1 MTGAF
6 TILANAKILNL
17 NKKEMAYVAINCEHG
32 FEQFIIHKLQSI
44 DGVIEIQ
51 NTLGNYDIIIKIEA
65 QSLESLR
72 DLITWKIRKL
82 EKIRSSTNLIC
93 IK

>member
-1 MTGAF
+1 MLTN
-6 TILANAKILNL
+6 TETLNL
-17 NKKEMAYVAINCEHG
+17 NKKETAYVAINCEHG
-32 FEQFIIHKLQSI
+32 YEQFIINKLQSI

-51 NTLGNYDIIIKIEA
+51 NTIGNYDILVKIEA

-72 DLITWKIRKL
+72 ELITWKIRKL

-93 IK
+93 MK

>member
-1 MTGAF
+1 MLTN
-6 TILANAKILNL
+6 TETLNL
-17 NKKEMAYVAINCEHG
+17 NKKEIAYVAINCEHG
-32 FEQFIIHKLQSI
+32 YEQFIINKLQSI

-51 NTLGNYDIIIKIEA
+51 NTIGNYDILVKIEA

-72 DLITWKIRKL
+72 ELITWKIRKL

-93 IK
+93 MK

>member
-1 MTGAF
+1 MMMLTN
-6 TILANAKILNL
+6 TETLNL
-17 NKKEMAYVAINCEHG
+17 NKKEIAYVAINCEHG
-32 FEQFIIHKLQSI
+32 FEQFIINKLQSI

-51 NTLGNYDIIIKIEA
+51 NTIGNYDILVKIEA

-72 DLITWKIRKL
+72 ELITWKIRKL

-93 IK
+93 MK